1 VALDASVPC
10 LAVAGLVEDEE
21 VVRAIPGLEDL
32 EAATMPGE
40 DLETALREAPQRVAA
55 ATAQLVARYVEERR
69 VDDG

>member
-1 VALDASVPC
+1 
-10 LAVAGLVEDEE
+10 LVEDEE
-21 VVRAIPGLEDL
+21 VVRAIPGFEDL

-55 ATAQLVARYVEERR
+55 ATAQLVARYVKGRR